1 MKTEQNHSGGK
12 TGTKRPRIPP
22 EVRAEAM
29 RLVSSGVSNL
39 EIAHRLGIAE
49 GSVRYM
55 RKKAEADTQD
65 PVVEALSVP
74 RVSTGEGPPADAGV
88 DAAIDGLELGGD
100 LRVLARSLI
109 GEAMKTAKMAS
120 EDKNAS
126 AAAKALR
133 DAISALP
140 GLIRLEKASAE
151 NVDAVSIPRA
161 LIDQELQAI
170 YGRARTLASVELCP
184 RCGCELRM
192 AAVGAAGPVGA
203 VRDSNRDSQKETTK

>member
-1 MKTEQNHSGGK
+1 
-12 TGTKRPRIPP
+12 
-22 EVRAEAM
+22 M
-29 RLVSSGVSNL
+29 RLVRSGVSNL
-39 EIAHRLGIAE
+39 ETANRLGIAE

-55 RKKAEADTQD
+55 RRKAEAAQTTLD

-74 RVSTGEGPPADAGV
+74 KAETAADAGV

-100 LRVLARSLI
+100 LRVLARTLI

-140 GLIRLEKASAE
+140 GLIRLERASAE
-151 NVDAVSIPRA
+151 NVDAVSIPREV
-161 LIDQELQAI
+161 IDREIEAI
-170 YGRARTLASVELCP
+170 YGRARTLESVELCP

-192 AAVGAAGPVGA
+192 AAVGADREKGG
-203 VRDSNRDSQKETTK
+203 K